1 MQRHTCISISFPVAF
16 MLLLVSGS
24 ASAFDHNGETGDS
37 SWPMY
42 NHDARGTRFN
52 DRERTL
58 SPTTVGRLYT
68 EWVFSTP
75 NAVSG
80 TPIVVGNMVIAGD
93 FDGNVYAL
101 HRDGSLEWRTR
112 VAGPVSSSP
121 LVHGSM
127 VIFGDLT
134 GTIYA
139 LDRRTGAIR
148 WRVKPNPHPK
158 AAVWASA
165 IPVGDRVAVAYAT
178 NEEFATTD
186 PNYPCCSS
194 RGSVVLLNPTDG
206 EVYWQTY
213 TLSDTELAAGAA
225 GAGVWATPTFD
236 QKSNLIYFAT
246 GNNYTE
252 VITPGSDAVFAL
264 DAATGSVVWR
274 NQVTHDDSWNFRFP
288 PSAVHP
294 DFDFGDSP
302 QIYRVK
308 SGREVVGAGQKN
320 GFYHVFDAKTGEE
333 INQIQAEVGGILG
346 GLFSD
351 SAVADGIVY
360 ANGDNWPSAF
370 TANQVPPTAG
380 DLFAIAGDG
389 SSVLWTFSVPG
400 SPNLSG
406 VAVANGVVYF
416 QSVFDGNLYALD
428 ASTGTELVQVHTGL
442 SYSGPSVAGGHVYV
456 GTGDSLNAY
465 FGTRSPGSILSLGLP
480 HGRHDQ

>member
-37 SWPMY
+37 IWPMY

-58 SPTTVGRLYT
+58 SPTTVGKLYT

-101 HRDGSLEWRTR
+101 RRDGSLEWRTR

-165 IPVGDRVAVAYAT
+165 IPVGDRV
-178 NEEFATTD
+178 
-186 PNYPCCSS
+186 
-194 RGSVVLLNPTDG
+194 
-206 EVYWQTY
+206 
-213 TLSDTELAAGAA
+213 
-225 GAGVWATPTFD
+225 
-236 QKSNLIYFAT
+236 
-246 GNNYTE
+246 
-252 VITPGSDAVFAL
+252 
-264 DAATGSVVWR
+264 
-274 NQVTHDDSWNFRFP
+274 
-288 PSAVHP
+288 
-294 DFDFGDSP
+294 
-302 QIYRVK
+302 
-308 SGREVVGAGQKN
+308 
-320 GFYHVFDAKTGEE
+320 
-333 INQIQAEVGGILG
+333 
-346 GLFSD
+346 
-351 SAVADGIVY
+351 
-360 ANGDNWPSAF
+360 
-370 TANQVPPTAG
+370 
-380 DLFAIAGDG
+380 
-389 SSVLWTFSVPG
+389 
-400 SPNLSG
+400 
-406 VAVANGVVYF
+406 
-416 QSVFDGNLYALD
+416 
-428 ASTGTELVQVHTGL
+428 
-442 SYSGPSVAGGHVYV
+442 
-456 GTGDSLNAY
+456 
-465 FGTRSPGSILSLGLP
+465 
-480 HGRHDQ
+480 